1 MLSDN
6 EIQTA
11 VAAELLDARGY
22 DTDQLAANRT
32 ASLQYYFG
40 APRGDETEGRSEV
53 QSLDVADHVNS
64 TMAQL
69 SPMMKSTIVEFL
81 ATDEADEESAQM
93 ESDVVKQVA
102 ADSNGFCQ
110 FSDAAFDC
118 LLQRNGWIH
127 CFVDDQ
133 VETWEEEH
141 KAIPD
146 EGITEL
152 LQPLGPGDVVEVK
165 AQSDND
171 DGTSNLTVMHTTT
184 ERKLCIESVAPE
196 YMLYAPGHHSTDISD
211 IRFVARRQLLTKSE
225 LRESGLPAAL
235 VDSLPTISYENWV
248 QAQVREISGSDTKVG
263 GEEKST
269 YVVETY
275 DCYMQIDVDQDGIS
289 ELWRVRVA
297 GYDGNQ
303 FLDKERARFIPF
315 CTGTARPLP
324 HRTAGTS
331 LYDALRFVQ
340 DAKTMTTR
348 QLLDNQETGNNVR
361 VGAVEGEVNMQDLTE
376 SRPGGVVRMRSPDAI
391 LPLIFNDVGP
401 SCINTLH
408 YMDSVATARAGA
420 AMDMMQGEMQIAAS
434 SATGAVNEYGHKE
447 KMSAF
452 FARNIIET
460 IVRGAYM
467 LIHQALRSYYSQPLE
482 VKING
487 KWQQTDPRKWKPRK
501 SLRVTAGLSG
511 TERREKAQA
520 LGQNIGYQA
529 QALQAGMDG
538 VLVTPDGIHAS
549 LTDWLNVVDLD
560 DVSSYYVDPASD
572 EAKAAGEQKQ
582 QQAAQQAQEAEKL
595 QQRIFDAEQQL
606 DRYKHDTE
614 LAYKKW
620 SDQLDAQ
627 VEEMK
632 VTGKALADMEQTALA
647 ASLAPAQSGASDNGA

>member
-1 MLSDN
+1 M
-6 EIQTA
+6 
-11 VAAELLDARGY
+11 
-22 DTDQLAANRT
+22 
-32 ASLQYYFG
+32 
-40 APRGDETEGRSEV
+40 
-53 QSLDVADHVNS
+53 
-64 TMAQL
+64 
-69 SPMMKSTIVEFL
+69 
-81 ATDEADEESAQM
+81 
-93 ESDVVKQVA
+93 
-102 ADSNGFCQ
+102 Q
-110 FSDAAFDC
+110 FSDAAFDA

-133 VETWEEEH
+133 VETWEEQH
-141 KAIPD
+141 TDVPD
-146 EGITEL
+146 AGITEL
-152 LQPLGPGDVVEVK
+152 LMPLGPDDLVEVT
-165 AQSDND
+165 AQSDNA
-171 DGTSNLTVMHTTT
+171 DGSNNVTVKHTTT

-211 IRFVARRQLLTKSE
+211 IRFVGRRQLLTKSE
-225 LRESGLPAAL
+225 LREQGISAA
-235 VDSLPTISYENWV
+235 VVESLPTISYENWV

-275 DCYMQIDVDQDGIS
+275 DCYLQIDVDQDGIS

-297 GYDGNQ
+297 GYDGNI

-340 DAKTMTTR
+340 DSKTVTTR

-460 IVRGAYM
+460 IVRGSYL
-467 LIHQALRSYYSQPLE
+467 LIHQALRSYYSQPLN

-501 SLRVTAGLSG
+501 SLRVIAGLSG
-511 TERREKAQA
+511 TERREKAAA
-520 LGQNIGYQA
+520 LAQNIQYQSM
-529 QALQAGMDG
+529 ALQAGMDG
-538 VLVTPDGIHAS
+538 VLVSPDGVHAS
-549 LTDWLNVVDLD
+549 LADWLNVVDLD
-560 DVSSYYVDPASD
+560 DVSSYYVDPASE
-572 EAKAAGEQKQ
+572 EAQQAGQAKQQAQQ
-582 QQAAQQAQEAEKL
+582 QQAQDAEKL
-595 QQRIFDAEQQL
+595 QQRLIDQEQQL
-606 DRYKHDTE
+606 DKYKHDTE

-632 VTGKALADMEQTALA
+632 ITGQALANMEEKALDSAL
-647 ASLAPAQSGASDNGA
+647 SPASDNDDKEAAA